1 MGQSLADGLMK
12 HGYGVMRGSREPE
25 KLAGWLKGAGPRAS
39 TGTFAQAARFGDAVV
54 LAVKGTA
61 AESAVDLCEGALA
74 GKLVMDTTNPIAN
87 APPEG
92 GVVRFFTGP
101 NESLLERLQAKA
113 PAAHFVKAFSCVGSG
128 FMVDP
133 DFGGIK
139 PTMFICGNDAT
150 AKAQTTALLAQ
161 IGWEVEDSR
170 VQAAQEVAPGARWAQ
185 VASGG
190 LTPNWP
196 AYDVPTTGPPSTGV
210 LASGSGAHDTM
221 SERLLFTPQS
231 SHTYEL
237 GPRLTKRN

>member
-1 MGQSLADGLMK
+1 MKNIGILGSGAVGQSLADGLLK

-25 KLAGWLKGAGPRAS
+25 KLAAWLKGAGPRAS
-39 TGTFAQAARFGDAVV
+39 TGTFADAARFGDAVV

-74 GKLVMDTTNPIAN
+74 GKLVIDTTNPIAN

-113 PAAHFVKAFSCVGSG
+113 PAAHFVKAFSCVGSA

-139 PTMFICGNDAT
+139 PTMFICGNDAS
-150 AKAQTTALLAQ
+150 AKAQTTALLTQ
-161 IGWEVEDSR
+161 IGWEAEDMGG
-170 VQAAQEVAPGARWAQ
+170 AAGARAIEPLCMLWCIP
-185 VASGG
+185 G
-190 LTPNWP
+190 LLHNRWTH
-196 AYDVPTTGPPSTGV
+196 AFK
-210 LASGSGAHDTM
+210 
-221 SERLLFTPQS
+221 LL
-231 SHTYEL
+231 
-237 GPRLTKRN
+237 KK